1 MNFEEIN
8 KGEVREVNGGRASAV
23 IIKFEPPKW
32 DYTVPVV
39 PTTNEIA

>member
-1 MNFEEIN
+1 MNFEEIK
-8 KGEVREVNGGRASAV
+8 KGEAREVDGGRTSAV

-39 PTTNEIA
+39 PVKNEIA